1 MAWITKRQTEYSVSD
16 TRQDRAVRKAQSIVD
31 RLFRQRVGVADGTAL
46 SQHCRLVDLL
56 PVRVVFHLGG
66 VFPVVVEHGA
76 VGIHQGDAAAAGQIF
91 LQIDDP
97 LIFNSMS
104 DVSGADGQIRQDT
117 ILKIAVEHAHNQQ
130 RTGQQNCQ

>member
-1 MAWITKRQTEYSVSD
+1 M
-16 TRQDRAVRKAQSIVD
+16 
-31 RLFRQRVGVADGTAL
+31 ADGTAL

-97 LIFNSMS
+97 LIFNSMG